1 MRSFAFLF
9 VFKDEAEKLCKIIK
23 KPEDISDKT
32 LSLKSDILADKMSFC
47 FTNLFF
53 INDTLKYIKKRLN
66 LLFESNG
73 KYYPSSVLSTLKDCL
88 KKLKSTTF

>member
-53 INDTLKYIKKRLN
+53 KSGNIDLKLQRMYFSSFYGSKVWHSNDKYRKII
-66 LLFESNG
+66 
-73 KYYPSSVLSTLKDCL
+73 
-88 KKLKSTTF
+88 